1 MVHIKE
7 CKADTSYL
15 NIINIYLWW
24 IKSGGDTFHY
34 C

>member
-1 MVHIKE
+1 MVRTNE

-15 NIINIYLWW
+15 NIISKYLWW
-24 IKSGGDTFHY
+24 IKYGNDTFDY